1 MEQANFYVIKV
12 LNLAGE
18 WYTNA
23 LVQNSFDAIQVAK
36 LYRDQLGYGVEIWY
50 QNKDVSFLMNAKT
63 VEVEREKDEYL
74 DSLYRTVEMCDL
86 TIQNR
91 AKFNPDVVA
100 SAERIKRETEERI
113 RLRELIPIGKRS

>member
-1 MEQANFYVIKV
+1 MEQTHYYVIKV

-36 LYRDQLGYGVEIWY
+36 LYRDQLGYGVQVWY
-50 QNKDVSFLMNAKT
+50 QGKDVSFLMNAKT
-63 VEVEREKDEYL
+63 VEIEREKYEHL

-91 AKFNPDVVA
+91 TNFNPDFVA
-100 SAERIKRETEERI
+100 TAERVKQETVEQIK
-113 RLRELIPIGKRS
+113 LRELTLKE

>member
-1 MEQANFYVIKV
+1 MEEQTHYYIIKV

-23 LVQNSFDAIQVAK
+23 LIQNRFDAIQVAK

-50 QNKDVSFLMNAKT
+50 QGKDVSFLMNAKT
-63 VEVEREKDEYL
+63 VEIERAKDEYL
-74 DSLYRTVEMCDL
+74 DSLYRTIEMCEL

-100 SAERIKRETEERI
+100 SAVRIKHETEERI
-113 RLRELIPIGKRS
+113 KLRELTSKE

>member
-1 MEQANFYVIKV
+1 MEEQTHYYIIKV

-23 LVQNSFDAIQVAK
+23 LIQNRFDAIQVAK
-36 LYRDQLGYGVEIWY
+36 LYRDQLGYGVQIWY
-50 QNKDVSFLMNAKT
+50 EGKDMSFLLNAKT
-63 VEVEREKDEYL
+63 IEIEREKDDYL
-74 DSLYRTVEMCDL
+74 DGLYRTVEMCDL

-100 SAERIKRETEERI
+100 SAVRIKHETEERI
-113 RLRELIPIGKRS
+113 KLRELTSKE

>member
-1 MEQANFYVIKV
+1 MEQKTHYYIIKV

-18 WYTNA
+18 WYENA
-23 LVQNSFDAIQVAK
+23 FVQNSFDAIQIAK
-36 LYRDQLGYGVEIWY
+36 LYRDQLGYGVQIWY
-50 QNKDVSFLMNAKT
+50 KGKDASFLMNAKT
-63 VEVEREKDEYL
+63 IEIEREKDEYL

-100 SAERIKRETEERI
+100 AAERIKRETEERI
-113 RLRELIPIGKRS
+113 KLRELMSRE